1 MTRNMAALSKCWSSS
16 KKIYLYPRRLKA
28 VGKGRQGM
36 ATVGTNGKPEQRTFI
51 DGGVKYADE
60 PGGGDGDDG
69 DGEFYDGDD

>member
-1 MTRNMAALSKCWSSS
+1 MW
-16 KKIYLYPRRLKA
+16 
-28 VGKGRQGM
+28 KGSEGM

-69 DGEFYDGDD
+69 DGEGYDGDD